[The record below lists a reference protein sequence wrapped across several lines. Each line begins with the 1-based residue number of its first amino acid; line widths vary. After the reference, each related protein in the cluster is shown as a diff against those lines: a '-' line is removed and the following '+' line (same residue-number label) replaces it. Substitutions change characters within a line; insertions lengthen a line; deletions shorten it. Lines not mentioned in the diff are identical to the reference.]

1 MNILFLTLAD
11 INTINER
18 GIYQDLLRE
27 FTRNNHSV
35 YIVSPSERK
44 HKLKS
49 GIIDDP
55 QCKILKVK
63 TGNIQKTNIVEKGI
77 STVLL
82 EKQYKNAI
90 KKYFP
95 NVKFDLVIY
104 STPPITLVKVIK
116 YIKKRDNAKT
126 YLLLKDIF
134 PQNAVDIGMMKKS
147 GILYKYFRKKEKKL
161 YELSD
166 YIGCMSQA
174 NVDYIL
180 KHNTVID
187 KNTVHVSPNSI
198 EPVDITVNE
207 ALKNETRKKHGI
219 PINAKVFIYG
229 GNLGKPQNIPFV
241 VECLKQNQ
249 NKKDRFFIVCGKGTD
264 YQKLENYIIQSA
276 PENIK
281 LINGLSK
288 SEYDDL
294 VKCCDIGLIFL
305 DKRFTIPNFPSR
317 LLAYMENSMPVIACT
332 DKNTDIGEIITNGNF
347 GWWCESDNA
356 DNFTRIVESIKNDD
370 IKPKGETARFF
381 LENNYTVQ
389 KSYEIIIN
397 KVNN

>member
-11 INTINER
+11 INTIKER

-49 GIIDDP
+49 RIIDEP

-90 KKYFP
+90 KIYFP